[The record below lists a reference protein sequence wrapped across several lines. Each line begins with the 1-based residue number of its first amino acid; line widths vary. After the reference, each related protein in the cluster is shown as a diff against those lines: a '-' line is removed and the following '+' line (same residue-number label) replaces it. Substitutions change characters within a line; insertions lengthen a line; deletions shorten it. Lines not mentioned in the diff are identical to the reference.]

1 MTLTE
6 NSRKR
11 QRTCEEDGCDFMPI
25 SKRINSLRIRVNG
38 NEAGQED
45 NDTSSS
51 AGSSADNAAA
61 GSSHLNRPS
70 ILNSSENPHYHQIN
84 CLLYEAHM
92 ERQQRLV
99 SQLQRP
105 SEHCPGPSPT

>member
-1 MTLTE
+1 
-6 NSRKR
+6 
-11 QRTCEEDGCDFMPI
+11 MPI

-51 AGSSADNAAA
+51 AGSSADNVAA
-61 GSSHLNRPS
+61 GSSRLNRPS
-70 ILNSSENPHYHQIN
+70 VLNSSENPHYHQIN